1 MTRFH
6 RQKRG
11 VERGGQCFD
20 HAENVEKA
28 KDCCPGLAF
37 ARGPL
42 AEGGRGHPQI
52 IGGLAFAQVQPVHG
66 VPDPGGEGVR
76 GGVRAG
82 GAGLS
87 SVCHGV
93 GFSGV
98 RKTRHGAG
106 FGVSRGQGL
115 QVKEFL
121 DKGQENHARQGD
133 EEGGYQSAPLRTFS
147 SAAAREGARRRR
159 IP

>member
-1 MTRFH
+1 MTRF
-6 RQKRG
+6 RGQKRC

-28 KDCCPGLAF
+28 KDCGPGLTF

-42 AEGGRGHPQI
+42 PKGKHGDTQI
-52 IGGLAFAQVQPVHG
+52 IGGFAFVKVQPVHG
-66 VPDPGGEGVR
+66 VTDPGGEGVR

-82 GAGLS
+82 AAGLS

-106 FGVSRGQGL
+106 FRGSRGQGL
-115 QVKEFL
+115 QVEKLF
-121 DKGQENHARQGD
+121 N
-133 EEGGYQSAPLRTFS
+133 GGEQ
-147 SAAAREGARRRR
+147 
-159 IP
+159 